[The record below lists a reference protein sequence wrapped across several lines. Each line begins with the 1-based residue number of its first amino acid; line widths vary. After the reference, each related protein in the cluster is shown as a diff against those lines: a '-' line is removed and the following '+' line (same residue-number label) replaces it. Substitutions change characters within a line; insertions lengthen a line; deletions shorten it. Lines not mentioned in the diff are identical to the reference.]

1 MKQLSP
7 NQLKMLKKIKRL
19 GDLNCSH
26 LSEQEL
32 AVIKFL
38 RSEGLLDAKTKD
50 GFFPFGSGQVSKIE
64 IQLISVKISENGKAY
79 LSELKADKIHWLV
92 PIIISI
98 FAAIGA
104 YRQELAL
111 LLQAIEQLLK

>member
-1 MKQLSP
+1 MKRLSP
-7 NQLKMLKKIKRL
+7 NQLKVLIKIKRL

-32 AVIKFL
+32 SIIKFL
-38 RSEGLLDAKTKD
+38 RSEGLIDAKTKD
-50 GFFPFGSGQVSKIE
+50 GIFPFGTGQISKIE
-64 IQLISVKISENGKAY
+64 IELISVKISEAGKSY
-79 LSELKADKIHWLV
+79 MSELNTDRIHWLV
-92 PIIISI
+92 PVIISI

-111 LLQAIEQLLK
+111 LLQAIAQLLK